1 MQDLP
6 TASSLQDQS
15 SSSGFRDRDV
25 SPDSVIFTADSN
37 FSLFSSTSASVDR
50 CSFAS
55 DIHDQEDSV
64 VSGISQVCMDSLHDI
79 CSPLNSFLGLEN
91 ENGFLVSCQCVIIFL
106 FWGSGKFVL

>member
-1 MQDLP
+1 MGGFHFLFLIGVEVKFFGMQFLKMQDLP
-6 TASSLQDQS
+6 TASLQDQS

-64 VSGISQVCMDSLHDI
+64 VSDISQVWILCMI
-79 CSPLNSFLGLEN
+79 Y
-91 ENGFLVSCQCVIIFL
+91 
-106 FWGSGKFVL
+106 VLR

>member
-1 MQDLP
+1 MQELP
-6 TASSLQDQS
+6 SASLQDQS
-15 SSSGFRDRDV
+15 LSSGSGFRARDV

-64 VSGISQVCMDSLHDI
+64 VSDISQVRI
-79 CSPLNSFLGLEN
+79 FFPLIRLWVYAFFFSVEFLSEI
-91 ENGFLVSCQCVIIFL
+91 EE
-106 FWGSGKFVL
+106 